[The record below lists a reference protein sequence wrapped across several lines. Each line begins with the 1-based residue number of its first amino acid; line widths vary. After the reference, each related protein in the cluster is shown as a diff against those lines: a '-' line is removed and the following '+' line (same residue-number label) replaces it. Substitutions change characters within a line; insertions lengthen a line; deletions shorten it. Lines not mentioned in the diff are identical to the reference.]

1 MPSPSASQE
10 WSWGWGALPVRN
22 SDKIKDSESNPNGSH
37 WEEDDEHDGIIEI
50 GGRKYEIGISLCGSK
65 EFGVDQV

>member
-1 MPSPSASQE
+1 M
-10 WSWGWGALPVRN
+10 RN
-22 SDKIKDSESNPNGSH
+22 SDKIKRQDSESNPHDSH
-37 WEEDDEHDGIIEI
+37 WEEDSEHDGIIEI